1 MQGNEANNAR
11 DMWPK
16 GDVIGGMSPFQL
28 QKSNTHDSDWCVK
41 VGVILS
47 IGERKLASALEAK

>member
-16 GDVIGGMSPFQL
+16 GDVIGGMSPFSSGKEQYA
-28 QKSNTHDSDWCVK
+28 
-41 VGVILS
+41 GF
-47 IGERKLASALEAK
+47 